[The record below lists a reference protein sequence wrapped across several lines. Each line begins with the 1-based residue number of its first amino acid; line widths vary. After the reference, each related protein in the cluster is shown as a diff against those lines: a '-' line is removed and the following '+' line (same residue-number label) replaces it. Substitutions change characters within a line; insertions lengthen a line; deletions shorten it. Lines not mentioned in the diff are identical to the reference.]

1 MQPFRKDTILLLV
14 ANPVDALTYFAQQ
27 YSKLPKNQ
35 VIGTG
40 TFLDSARLRGMLAQ
54 KCSVAA
60 SSVDAYVLGEHGESQ
75 IVAWS
80 LASIGGIPLS
90 QFTSTSSPAI
100 SLDKEAIADDVRN
113 KATAIIENKGV
124 TNYGIG
130 AVAAS
135 ICKSV
140 LSDEK
145 IVRSVSHWSEEM
157 GVCLS
162 MPVVLG
168 REGVVRSVDVR
179 LDEGERK
186 GLEGSKETLKEM
198 IEGK

>member
-14 ANPVDALTYFAQQ
+14 ANPVDALTYFAQN
-27 YSKLPKNQ
+27 YSNLPATQ

-40 TFLDSARLRGMLAQ
+40 TFLDSARLRGILAE
-54 KCSVAA
+54 KCHVAA
-60 SSVDAYVLGEHGESQ
+60 SSVDAYVLGEHGDSQ
-75 IVAWS
+75 VVAWS

-90 QFTSTSSPAI
+90 QFISTSSPPI
-100 SLDKEAIADDVRN
+100 SLDKEAIAEDVRS

-140 LSDEK
+140 LGDEK
-145 IVRSVSHWSEEM
+145 IVRSVSHWNEEM

-168 REGVVRSVDVR
+168 REGVVSSVKVE
-179 LDEGERK
+179 LSGEEK
-186 GLEGSKETLKEM
+186 GRLEGSKEALREM